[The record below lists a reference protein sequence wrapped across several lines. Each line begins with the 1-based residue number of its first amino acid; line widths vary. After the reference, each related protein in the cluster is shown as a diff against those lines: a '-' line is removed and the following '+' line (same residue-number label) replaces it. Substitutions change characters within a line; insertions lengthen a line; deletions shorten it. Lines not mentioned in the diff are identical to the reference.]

1 MKATNNDSKRTLEY
15 SITGGDDND
24 VFKIDNK
31 GHVIL
36 NSWPTNELLKSTYK
50 LTITVTDNGTPQNS
64 DSATLTVYVH
74 QGV

>member
-36 NSWPTNELLKSTYK
+36 NSWPTNEL
-50 LTITVTDNGTPQNS
+50 
-64 DSATLTVYVH
+64 
-74 QGV
+74 